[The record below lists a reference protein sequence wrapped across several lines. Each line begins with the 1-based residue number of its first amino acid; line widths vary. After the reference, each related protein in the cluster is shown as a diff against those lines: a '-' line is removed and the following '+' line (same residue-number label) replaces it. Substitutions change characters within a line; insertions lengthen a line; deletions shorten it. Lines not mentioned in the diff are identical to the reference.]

1 MNSKARKAF
10 LKEVEMLQG
19 LKKTMVLVKV
29 GLAGLALAAAA
40 PFAMAGEWSLVP
52 MGFAVK
58 GEVDPKMTDTI
69 SADTEELVFKYEVKG
84 DSSGQSVSGSWI
96 AEDVGEAA
104 PPETLIDAPA
114 EVKLGSL
121 ENQVTFKLSRPTAGW
136 PLGKYRLEV
145 KAGDKM
151 VDTQKFSIVAAQ

>member
-1 MNSKARKAF
+1 MF
-10 LKEVEMLQG
+10 QG
-19 LKKTMVLVKV
+19 LRRTMVLVKV
-29 GLAGLALAAAA
+29 ALAGLALAAAA

-52 MGFAVK
+52 MGFEAK
-58 GEVDPKMTDTI
+58 GEDPKMTDNV

-84 DSSGQSVSGSWI
+84 DSSGQAVSGSWI
-96 AEDVGEAA
+96 AEDVGDAA

-121 ENQVTFKLSRPTAGW
+121 ENLVTFKLSRPTAGW

-151 VDTQKFSIVAAQ
+151 IDTQKFSIVAAH